1 MIFVAYVILITN
13 LVESYKWFYKC
24 FIKHES
30 GVDVLSPCTQGD
42 ITMT

>member
-1 MIFVAYVILITN
+1 MIFVAYYVIITN

-30 GVDVLSPCTQGD
+30 GVHKVILL
-42 ITMT
+42 